1 MEKNMFE
8 IKIKEG
14 SEVLLAGRLNAAHT
28 AKLKEVLDTF
38 KEDCIVDFSE
48 LTYISSAG
56 LGELIQ
62 TYSRLEKSGNTI
74 KLTKM
79 NNHIREVF
87 KVCGL
92 DKVFIIE

>member
-1 MEKNMFE
+1 MFD

-14 SEVLLAGRLNAAHT
+14 SEVLLSGRLNAAYT
-28 AKLKEVLDTF
+28 AKLKEALASF
-38 KEDCIVDFSE
+38 NEDCIVDFSE
-48 LTYISSAG
+48 LSYISSAG

-74 KLTKM
+74 KLINM
-79 NNHIREVF
+79 NDHIREVF
-87 KVCGL
+87 KYCGL

>member
-1 MEKNMFE
+1 MFD
-8 IKIKEG
+8 IKRKKG
-14 SEVLLAGRLNAAHT
+14 SEIILVGRLNAAHT
-28 AKLKEVLDTF
+28 AQLKEVLDSF
-38 KEDCIVDFSE
+38 NEDCIVDFSE

-74 KLTKM
+74 KLINM
-79 NNHIREVF
+79 NDHIREVF
-87 KVCGL
+87 KYCGL

>member
-1 MEKNMFE
+1 MFD
-8 IKIKEG
+8 IKRKKG
-14 SEVLLAGRLNAAHT
+14 SEIILVGRLNAAHT
-28 AKLKEVLDTF
+28 AQLKEVLDSF
-38 KEDCIVDFSE
+38 NEDCIVDFSE

-74 KLTKM
+74 KLANM
-79 NNHIREVF
+79 NDHIREVF
-87 KVCGL
+87 KYCGL

>member
-1 MEKNMFE
+1 MFD
-8 IKIKEG
+8 IKRKEG
-14 SEVLLAGRLNAAHT
+14 SAILLVGRLNAAHT
-28 AKLKEVLDTF
+28 VQLKEVLDSF
-38 KEDCIVDFSE
+38 NEDCIVDFSD

-74 KLTKM
+74 KLINM
-79 NNHIREVF
+79 NDHIREVF
-87 KVCGL
+87 KYCGL